1 MTADNTFIV
10 YQVLYKNKVVYVG
23 SGKTDR
29 YLHTQSGCSHNPQL
43 NKLFFTES
51 QFMTTTVIR
60 EGLSKEESLELE
72 LSYIKATQPIYNV
85 TGTNEHG
92 NKITQG
98 RKRAKAKRQTKIT
111 YG

>member
-1 MTADNTFIV
+1 MKEDNTYIV

-23 SGKTDR
+23 SGKSDR
-29 YLHTQSGCSHNPQL
+29 YLHTQSGSSHNPQL
-43 NKLFFTES
+43 NKLFFTEPEYMVTS
-51 QFMTTTVIR
+51 IVRQ
-60 EGLSKEESLELE
+60 GLSKEESLEIE
-72 LSYIKATQPIYNV
+72 MGYIKATQPIYNV

-92 NKITQG
+92 NKIKQG

>member
-1 MTADNTFIV
+1 MTVDNTYIV
-10 YQVLYKNKVVYVG
+10 YQVLYKGRVVYVG
-23 SGKTDR
+23 SGLPDR
-29 YLHTQSGCSHNPQL
+29 HLHTQSGCSHNLQL

-51 QFMTTTVIR
+51 QFMTTTIIR
-60 EGLSKEESLELE
+60 EGLSKKESLELE
-72 LSYIKATQPIYNV
+72 LSYIKATQPIYNI
-85 TGTNEHG
+85 TGTNQHG